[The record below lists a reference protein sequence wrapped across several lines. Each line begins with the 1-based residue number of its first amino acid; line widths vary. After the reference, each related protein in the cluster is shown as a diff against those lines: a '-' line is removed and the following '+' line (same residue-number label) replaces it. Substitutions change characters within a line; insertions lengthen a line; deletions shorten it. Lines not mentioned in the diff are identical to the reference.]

1 MKTKFIGYKYLL
13 KLMVFIT
20 VVSACNKKEEAKKEK
35 KAPPLNIE
43 EVMNF
48 DKGGDGTYF
57 RSISFADEMHGVVVG
72 IGSSYAGVTMSFRT
86 TDGGNTWQTI
96 DLPAD
101 LLPFGNFA
109 FGQYTVHFE
118 KPDMGFL
125 CGYTGNNTQGY
136 IAKSTDKGKTWV
148 KKTQYVS
155 SAPWQLDFDGDI
167 GIAVGPSSLMVR
179 STDGGETWTTLTNLP
194 SPAENLERIHMH
206 DPDNYYVSSKIA
218 LWRSQ
223 DKGLTWQAMALPPTI
238 NGEIIFYGNYQM
250 DSKPTGYVHSA
261 PGISKT
267 TDAGLTWNYVL
278 KKSSNPY
285 FYGNVFVLEKDVIC
299 FRNNETKEFW
309 ISKNGGITFDKF
321 ALPKNPNEEIDIYL
335 YDFWHEFAVNGNYM
349 YCWPA
354 NSVSGKTQ
362 CLYRIKYK

>member
-1 MKTKFIGYKYLL
+1 MKIKMSNKYNLFLL
-13 KLMVFIT
+13 IILAFTIN
-20 VVSACNKKEEAKKEK
+20 ACNKQNTEKAKTL
-35 KAPPLNIE
+35 APPLNIE

-72 IGSSYAGVTMSFRT
+72 VGSSYKNVIMSFRT
-86 TDGGNTWQTI
+86 TDGGNTWDSM

-109 FGQYTVHFE
+109 FGQYAVHFE

-155 SAPWQLDFDGDI
+155 SAPWQIDFDGDI
-167 GIAVGPSSLMVR
+167 GLAVGPSSLMVR
-179 STDGGETWTTLTNLP
+179 STDGGESWTTVTNLP

-206 DPDNYYVSSKIA
+206 DPDNYYVSSRVA
-218 LWRSQ
+218 LWKST
-223 DKGLTWQAMALPPTI
+223 DKGATWQNVSVPSQSGAGL
-238 NGEIIFYGNYQM
+238 IFGGNYQM
-250 DSKPTGYVHSA
+250 DSKTTGYVGSYY
-261 PGISKT
+261 GISKT
-267 TDAGLTWNYVL
+267 TDAGSTWNYIIQ
-278 KKSSNPY
+278 SSTQFN
-285 FYGNVFVLEKDVIC
+285 YGNFFVLEKDVIC
-299 FRNNETKEFW
+299 FRNHVTKEFW
-309 ISKNGGITFDKF
+309 ISYDGGTNYKKFSIPKHPYVEFD
-321 ALPKNPNEEIDIYL
+321 LTQYDI
-335 YDFWHEFAVNGNYM
+335 WHNFEAIGNYM

-354 NSVSGKTQ
+354 NSYSGSRQ